1 LTTTKIKDYPVIEL
15 NVNDI
20 KKDPTNP
27 NTMTLEQE
35 RGLEK
40 SIVKFGRLKHIV
52 VDQDNVLI
60 DGEHRLEVEKANGTQ
75 KVNVI
80 QVNVKDEIE
89 RKMMRETL
97 NKLHGTYNKEKE
109 SSELLQIFEN
119 QRLDELAELLAQPKQ
134 ELENLISRYN
144 PDIHF
149 EREEDDTKLPSLYD
163 TEAFVKRGEVWQL
176 GRHRLM
182 CGDSHNDIPVLLN
195 ENKKPDLLLTDPPYG
210 ISIVKSDRSTD
221 GGSKPLTIAKKGYVG
236 MAAPHKLYFKN
247 KEGNSNNN
255 NNKSIPCREYKP
267 IIEDDTPFD
276 PSEFIGLANNH
287 VIFGGNYF
295 SNKLPISVGWL
306 VWLKKHEDWD
316 RTTFSDCEL
325 IWTDFDIPCRIYS
338 VIWFG
343 LVREGDH
350 SPRVHPTQKPT
361 SLLTKLIKDFTQEH
375 NIILDPFLGSGST
388 LIACE
393 QTNRICYG
401 MEIDEHYCSVIIKRW
416 ENYTGL
422 KARKVN

>member
-1 LTTTKIKDYPVIEL
+1 LSKTNEIKDYPVIEL

-60 DGEHRLEVEKANGTQ
+60 DGEHRLEVEKANGTE

-109 SSELLQIFEN
+109 SSELLAIFEN
-119 QRLDELAELLAQPKQ
+119 QRLDELAELLAQPKK
-134 ELENLISRYN
+134 ELEDLISQYN
-144 PDIHF
+144 PDIKF
-149 EREEDDTKLPSLYD
+149 QKDEDEAQLPSLFD
-163 TEAFVKRGEVWQL
+163 IEPFVKQGEIWQL
-176 GRHRLM
+176 GQHRIM
-182 CGDSHNDIPVLLN
+182 CADARNDYNRNLLFN
-195 ENKKPDLLLTDPPYG
+195 SNKHPQIILTDPPYSSG
-210 ISIVKSDRSTD
+210 GFQETGKR
-221 GGSKPLTIAKKGYVG
+221 GGSIGNRQNITIQRDNLSTRGFIQLMEEVFHNLPCDIMYLFTDWKMWIWNFDVAERLGYVVRNMLVWDKLQMGMGLPWRNQHELILFAKKTPSKMLDGKTGNVLKCKRQTDD
-236 MAAPHKLYFKN
+236 KLHPTIKPVELLKQILDN
-247 KEGNSNNN
+247 TEGN
-255 NNKSIPCREYKP
+255 IVY
-267 IIEDDTPFD
+267 
-276 PSEFIGLANNH
+276 
-287 VIFGGNYF
+287 
-295 SNKLPISVGWL
+295 
-306 VWLKKHEDWD
+306 
-316 RTTFSDCEL
+316 
-325 IWTDFDIPCRIYS
+325 
-338 VIWFG
+338 
-343 LVREGDH
+343 
-350 SPRVHPTQKPT
+350 
-361 SLLTKLIKDFTQEH
+361 
-375 NIILDPFLGSGST
+375 DPFLGSGST

-416 ENYTGL
+416 ELYTNQ
-422 KARKVN
+422 KAKKV

>member
-1 LTTTKIKDYPVIEL
+1 MATKTAIKDYPVIEL

-75 KVNVI
+75 TVNVI

-109 SSELLQIFEN
+109 SSELLAIFEN
-119 QRLDELAELLAQPKQ
+119 QKLDELAELLAQPKQ

-149 EREEDDTKLPSLYD
+149 EREEDDSKLPSLYD
-163 TEAFVKRGEVWQL
+163 TESFVNKGEIWKL
-176 GRHRLM
+176 GTHYLM
-182 CGDSHNDIPVLLN
+182 CGDSHNDLPILL
-195 ENKKPDLLLTDPPYG
+195 ENIKPDLLLTDPPYG
-210 ISIVKSDRSTD
+210 IGIVNQERSHLSSAHKFVWNDAKIGFGKVGTK
-221 GGSKPLTIAKKGYVG
+221 GLVPAKEYKTIQNDDVDFNPTFLLDYA
-236 MAAPHKLYFKN
+236 
-247 KEGNSNNN
+247 
-255 NNKSIPCREYKP
+255 KSI
-267 IIEDDTPFD
+267 I
-276 PSEFIGLANNH
+276 
-287 VIFGGNYF
+287 IFGANHF
-295 SNKLPISVGWL
+295 ANKLPNNSHWI
-306 VWLKKHEDWD
+306 VWDKKEGIGADD
-316 RTTFSDCEL
+316 NNFSDVEL
-325 IWTDFDIPCRIYS
+325 AWTNIDQKSARIYRHLWS
-338 VIWFG
+338 G
-343 LVREGDH
+343 LLRKGDRK
-350 SPRVHPTQKPT
+350 SELKDRVHPTQKPVK
-361 SLLTKLIKDFTQEH
+361 LLADIIKDYS
-375 NIILDPFLGSGST
+375 NDNDIILDPFLGSGST

-393 QTNRICYG
+393 QTNRICMG
-401 MEIDEHYCSVIIKRW
+401 CEIDEHYCSVIIKRW
-416 ENYTGL
+416 ELYTGL
-422 KARKVN
+422 KAEKV